1 MYTSEFNNVSAISN
15 SRKRIKYG
23 DTIRLKFYASVYR
36 SYLSCEWG
44 RYSAEFYRNQRDLVR
59 TKAILPS
66 EMYEEE
72 DKFFFS
78 GGHQD
83 EILFVLLNQCVK

>member
-1 MYTSEFNNVSAISN
+1 MLQFPALIYNVSGAVTLLSIIEIKEIS
-15 SRKRIKYG
+15 
-23 DTIRLKFYASVYR
+23 
-36 SYLSCEWG
+36 
-44 RYSAEFYRNQRDLVR
+44 R
-59 TKAILPS
+59 TKAILLS

-78 GGHQD
+78 EGHQD

>member
-1 MYTSEFNNVSAISN
+1 M
-15 SRKRIKYG
+15 
-23 DTIRLKFYASVYR
+23 
-36 SYLSCEWG
+36 
-44 RYSAEFYRNQRDLVR
+44 R

-78 GGHQD
+78 EGHRD
-83 EILFVLLNQCVK
+83 EMLFVLLNQCVK

>member
-1 MYTSEFNNVSAISN
+1 MLQFPALIYNVSGAATLLSIIEIKEIS
-15 SRKRIKYG
+15 
-23 DTIRLKFYASVYR
+23 
-36 SYLSCEWG
+36 
-44 RYSAEFYRNQRDLVR
+44 R
-59 TKAILPS
+59 TKAILLS

-83 EILFVLLNQCVK
+83 